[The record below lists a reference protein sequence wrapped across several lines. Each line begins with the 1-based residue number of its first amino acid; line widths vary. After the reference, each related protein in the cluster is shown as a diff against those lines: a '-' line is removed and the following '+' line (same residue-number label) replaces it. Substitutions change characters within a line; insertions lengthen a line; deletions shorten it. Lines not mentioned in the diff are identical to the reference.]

1 MTTRQG
7 SQDIRER
14 KSTFCTSMGRRSQPS
29 YFVLGLGVAFGED
42 GAGAWNGG
50 WARPREPLQAPER
63 RLSHYPAPPLCV
75 CVCVCVCVP
84 NSLRTWLRGTGL
96 VGRLQSPRHPESRVF
111 LPTCMPEK
119 HKQNSVLCAPMLQA
133 YPRDSDVEE
142 EK

>member
-1 MTTRQG
+1 M
-7 SQDIRER
+7 EW
-14 KSTFCTSMGRRSQPS
+14 
-29 YFVLGLGVAFGED
+29 GLGQAQGTT
-42 GAGAWNGG
+42 AGS
-50 WARPREPLQAPER
+50 REETQPLP
-63 RLSHYPAPPLCV
+63 STTFVCV